1 MPISL
6 TKKRSWFFRGK
17 CQRIF
22 VYWNRPRLISN
33 RPWGF
38 RVKIANFSRLHCL
51 AVTNWLKPNE
61 SKTKCRKM
69 SRKPWSHVRVLIYRT
84 WAIVKPQGKKIHP
97 VYARCWLNLYV
108 YTVSSLVVC
117 FWVSSPHLFASLYSR
132 ILVLC
137 FCGKNKLENWK
148 TVGHLKQFLF
158 KLCCCFGSL
167 FTKPTKLDWI

>member
-1 MPISL
+1 MTGIRRSMKWASVFCLAPALCACDSHPEYLSRKI
-6 TKKRSWFFRGK
+6 SWFFRGK

-38 RVKIANFSRLHCL
+38 GVKIANFSRLHCL

-84 WAIVKPQGKKIHP
+84 WAIVKPQGKKFTQYTLDAGWIYTFILWVASWFVFGFPHHIYLLLCIP
-97 VYARCWLNLYV
+97 VFLSFV
-108 YTVSSLVVC
+108 FVVK
-117 FWVSSPHLFASLYSR
+117 
-132 ILVLC
+132 I
-137 FCGKNKLENWK
+137 K
-148 TVGHLKQFLF
+148 
-158 KLCCCFGSL
+158 
-167 FTKPTKLDWI
+167 

>member
-84 WAIVKPQGKKIHP
+84 WAIVKPQGKIHP
-97 VYARCWLNLYV
+97 VYVRCWLNLYF
-108 YTVSSLVVC
+108 YTLSSLVVC

-167 FTKPTKLDWI
+167 FTKPAKLDWI